1 MNLYTPL
8 HKGFSFG
15 PGRNVYV
22 NLCFLFKKQKKKK
35 VEETKKQVMKMQ
47 QERIYTHKK
56 KKKNYKRRKTIADA
70 TERD

>member
-1 MNLYTPL
+1 LYTPL
-8 HKGFSFG
+8 HKRFSFG

-22 NLCFLFKKQKKKK
+22 NLCFLFKKQKKK

-56 KKKNYKRRKTIADA
+56 KKKNYKRRKTITDA